1 MGRDG
6 RKGNALA
13 LSSGLSPNL
22 NLVPVPVFKA
32 RRCLILAISSWKTF
46 PEVGVGRVL
55 KPEKQEAEG
64 LSRQI
69 PQASKLSALV
79 GKAPGC
85 C

>member
-32 RRCLILAISSWKTF
+32 RRCLILAISS
-46 PEVGVGRVL
+46 
-55 KPEKQEAEG
+55 
-64 LSRQI
+64 
-69 PQASKLSALV
+69 
-79 GKAPGC
+79 
-85 C
+85 